1 MEPRPHRG
9 GEKRADS
16 KADGPVFHPE
26 RGAYINP
33 PSTDKTGSQETS
45 KDERKGKDKTVCGPL
60 AECQK
65 GSPTSHFKV

>member
-9 GEKRADS
+9 GEKRVDS

-26 RGAYINP
+26 RGA
-33 PSTDKTGSQETS
+33 STDKTGSQETS

-60 AECQK
+60 AECLD
-65 GSPTSHFKV
+65 GVPNLTF